1 MDKKQARDMSK
12 TRDLVDHTDQYV
24 RDYIAYFRDHVG
36 IPEDRM
42 HVIVEGPIGGF
53 FSQGVW
59 MPRRTRLV
67 IDLVHECFITVVFL
81 GYFEAWKEDKGKWI
95 LTRWYGGT
103 VMPSDG
109 SGPYELRDGP
119 GSSFLP
125 TVRRLLEID
134 QERPLTCDDL
144 SMVVKGPA
152 VWQ

>member
-1 MDKKQARDMSK
+1 MDKSKQDMNEARE
-12 TRDLVDHTDQYV
+12 RIDHSAQYK
-24 RDYIAYFRDHVG
+24 RDYISYFGDQVG

-42 HVIVEGPIGGF
+42 HIIIEGPIGGVYHH
-53 FSQGVW
+53 GTW
-59 MPRRTRLV
+59 LPRRSRFV

-81 GYFEAWKEDKGKWI
+81 GYYETWREDKGKWI
-95 LTRWYGGT
+95 LTRWYGGSI
-103 VMPSDG
+103 MPADG

-125 TVRRLLEID
+125 TARRLLEID